1 VTSRP
6 RGLAVPVLMLVLA
19 SCGGEPTGPG
29 QVATPPEPIALGD
42 TVSAELSV
50 ERATRTYLFHATA
63 TDSLVLFGQASSG
76 YVSVTVTDSTTDQDI
91 GFLSLDASTPRPLLT
106 TFVHLQVT
114 AGGTYLLRVRGAQPG
129 VGAFRLA
136 VVGVS
141 PAPESRGAGAA
152 IDSIEAGEALETGAD
167 IDEFSF
173 SGQAGDELVAYLQAL
188 DAQPRQAM
196 ILSVWDGP
204 ASVLTAVR
212 NDSTD
217 AGIETNASQ
226 RFTLPHD
233 GVYRVVLHGEY
244 GWLVPGRTDA
254 GRYRFEIRRVARA
267 PEQVSPAATPGDT
280 VGGELLDY
288 NGDVDEFTFPVVQG
302 RLYDVFLQDL
312 SPSPSHLIY
321 AEVLRDGVSHS
332 GTGAEGGQALFR
344 RGTGRFASEATGTET
359 IRVYEVSGTPGPKPY
374 RLYVYAIDT
383 LPEALPPAQI
393 LDLALTGESL
403 ELPGDLDVFTLTLPS
418 DTTIN
423 LAISK
428 PAADSAQP
436 VLTLTRVSDGGDVL
450 TLYAPGATGGAGELT
465 ALTGELQLPAG
476 TYRLRVDGGSGA
488 RDEYGGP
495 YRVQSW
501 RLSLEPEGVSP
512 NLALGATV
520 NESSSPLGDRDR
532 YRFTGTEGQLVN
544 LSLTGSS
551 ELVAYLMRSGVPGPS
566 LIAEAVQGAFGSQTG
581 RVHLPADGEYEIV
594 TLPPNHGTNPSET
607 GPYQLKLGGV
617 DPAPEHLAAT
627 LPAAG
632 GIVGESLDTP
642 GDIDRFT
649 ITAAPGAEYEIVP
662 QFATQQFYIR
672 IQTLAPT
679 GDAPDRTGIVLSPE
693 YPLGRF
699 VFPASGKL
707 RLQVYEE
714 RNGFDNGYAVTG
726 GYTVSFVPI
735 DRAPETLPAAA
746 PRNTTV
752 QGESVG
758 PIGDVDEFTFTG
770 SAGEHIQAFFNT
782 PQGIPGS
789 SLTLEVVQVATGT
802 VLGSVV
808 SGNPVLD
815 IHDQGTGQLML
826 PGNGTYLIRVRG
838 TVDTSG
844 VGAYEFLIGS

>member
-1 VTSRP
+1 M
-6 RGLAVPVLMLVLA
+6 LALT

-42 TVSAELSV
+42 TVSAELSIQQ
-50 ERATRTYLFHATA
+50 ATRTYLLHAAA
-63 TDSLVLFGQASSG
+63 TDSLVLCGQATSG
-76 YVSVTVTDSTTDQDI
+76 YVSVSVTDSATDQDI
-91 GFLSLDASTPRPLLT
+91 GFLYLDASTPRPLLT
-106 TFVHLQVT
+106 TFIHFQVT
-114 AGGTYLLRVRGAQPG
+114 AGGAYLLRVRGVQPG
-129 VGAFRLA
+129 IGAFRLA
-136 VVGVS
+136 VIAVS

-167 IDEFSF
+167 VDEFSF

-188 DAQPRQAM
+188 DGQPRQAM

-233 GVYRVVLHGEY
+233 GSYRVVVHGEY
-244 GWLVPGRTDA
+244 GWLVQGRTDA

-267 PEQVSPAATPGDT
+267 PERVSPAVTPGDT
-280 VGGELLDY
+280 VGGEVIDY

-312 SPSPSHLIY
+312 SPSPSHVLY
-321 AEVLRDGVSHS
+321 AEVLRDGVSHA

-344 RGTGRFASEATGTET
+344 RGTGRFAAEATGSET
-359 IRVYEVSGTPGPKPY
+359 IRVYEVYGTPGPKPY
-374 RLYVYAIDT
+374 RLYVYPIDT
-383 LPEALPPAQI
+383 LPETLPQAQS

-403 ELPGDLDVFTLTLPS
+403 ELPGDLDVFTLTVPA

-423 LAISK
+423 LSLSK

-436 VLTLTRVSDGGDVL
+436 VLTLTRVADGGDVL
-450 TLYAPGATGGAGELT
+450 TLYAPLATGGAGELT
-465 ALTGELQLPAG
+465 ALSGELPLSAG
-476 TYRLRVDGGSGA
+476 TYRLRVDGGSGI

-495 YRVQSW
+495 YRVESW

-512 NLALGATV
+512 DLALGATV
-520 NESSSPLGDRDR
+520 NEASSPLGDRDR
-532 YRFTGTEGQLVN
+532 YRFTGAEGQLVN
-544 LSLTGSS
+544 VFLTGSS
-551 ELVAYLMRSGVPGPS
+551 DLVAYLSRSGVSGPS

-581 RVHLPADGEYEIV
+581 RVHLPADGQYEIV
-594 TLPPNHGTNPSET
+594 TFPLNHGTIPSEI
-607 GPYQLKLGGV
+607 GPYQLKLSAI

-627 LPAAG
+627 LPATG

-649 ITAAPGAEYEIVP
+649 ITAAPGAEYEVVP
-662 QFATQQFYIR
+662 QFSTQQFSVV

-679 GDAPDRTGIVLSPE
+679 GDAPDRTGIVLSPD

-699 VFPASGKL
+699 VFPASGEL
-707 RLQVYEE
+707 RLQVFEV
-714 RNGFDNGYAVTG
+714 RNGFDNGYTVTG

-735 DRAPETLPAAA
+735 NRAPETLSAAA
-746 PRNTTV
+746 PRNTIV
-752 QGESVG
+752 QGESID
-758 PIGDVDEFTFTG
+758 PIGDVDEFSFTG
-770 SAGEHIQAFFNT
+770 SAGEQIQAFFNT
-782 PQGIPGS
+782 PQGISGS
-789 SLTLEVVQVATGT
+789 SLTLEVVQAATGT

-808 SGNPVLD
+808 GGNPVFD
-815 IHDQGTGQLML
+815 IHDQGTGQLTL

-838 TVDTSG
+838 TVDTGG